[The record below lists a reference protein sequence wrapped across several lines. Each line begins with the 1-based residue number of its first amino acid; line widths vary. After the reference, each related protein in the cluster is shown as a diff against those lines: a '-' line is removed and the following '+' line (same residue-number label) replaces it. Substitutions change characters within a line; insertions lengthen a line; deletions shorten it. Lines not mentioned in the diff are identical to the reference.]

1 MRKILQNGGDI
12 WSFQKQTPVNTM
24 YYLYT
29 FNKIPFEPVHIMLS
43 KCLTYSTNKF
53 VYLLLIAI

>member
-1 MRKILQNGGDI
+1 
-12 WSFQKQTPVNTM
+12 M

-29 FNKIPFEPVHIMLS
+29 FNKITFEPVHIMLS

-53 VYLLLIAI
+53 VYLLLIAMQLLIFLVFNIEDNIYQRVH